1 MQNLGL
7 DNIRNYIIK
16 LSNLFID
23 EIGKIPD
30 ARVFGPEDESQ
41 RTSIVSFEIG
51 KNDPEKVVSLLAE
64 KGIIIAKREI
74 FDKPILRISP
84 HIFNTEEQILR
95 LVEELKKL

>member
-1 MQNLGL
+1 ML
-7 DNIRNYIIK
+7 
-16 LSNLFID
+16 
-23 EIGKIPD
+23 E
-30 ARVFGPEDESQ
+30 VGPEDESQ

-51 KNDPEKVVSLLAE
+51 KNNPEKVVSLLAE